1 MSLYVVITAEVN
13 GSCKTGLVSKEEFD
27 GDDGDAAQY
36 FVPSAQNVEVHG
48 TVDIDGEAEH
58 MLPSYLVES

>member
-1 MSLYVVITAEVN
+1 MNTYVVITAEVN
-13 GSCKTGLVSKEEFD
+13 GCFKTGIVLKEEFD
-27 GDDGDAAQY
+27 EDEDAAQY
-36 FVPSAQNVEVHG
+36 FLPSAQNVEVHG